1 VIVISRNEA
10 LAQGLKRYFT
20 GVACKNNHIAERTV
34 SNFTCIE
41 CQKEKAKKD
50 YEENPDKWINRRMDC
65 YKNNKESE
73 RSKMKA
79 YYLDNLE
86 KQTAARKKR
95 YYEKAEENRAYSREW
110 SKKNKLRRKVSHA
123 NRKKKIIQ
131 ATPSWFGELDQF
143 VLSESYA
150 LAELR
155 QQITSIEWQID
166 HMIPVQAKN
175 VCGLHVWNNFQ
186 VIPAYL
192 NNSKKNKLKFIHPF
206 EWIYAA

>member
-1 VIVISRNEA
+1 MIVISRNEA

-50 YEENPDKWINRRMDC
+50 YEENPDKWINRRMDY

-95 YYEKAEENRAYSREW
+95 YYEKAEEIVLIVESGPRKINYAV
-110 SKKNKLRRKVSHA
+110 KLVMPTERK
-123 NRKKKIIQ
+123 R
-131 ATPSWFGELDQF
+131 
-143 VLSESYA
+143 
-150 LAELR
+150 
-155 QQITSIEWQID
+155 
-166 HMIPVQAKN
+166 
-175 VCGLHVWNNFQ
+175 
-186 VIPAYL
+186 
-192 NNSKKNKLKFIHPF
+192 
-206 EWIYAA
+206 